1 MYHKIIT
8 EKKNRLNNSSNKE
21 KVLEIK
27 QNLFQELTTQSSQK
41 NKYKDNDDFNNK
53 YINFLKSR
61 TNEENIFPDSDI
73 IYGNNISKKNNNNY
87 INKHRNQNIYKPKSQ
102 NKRNK
107 TLTVI
112 KSINNFKNEE
122 DDLMY
127 IISKNPN
134 KINNVNPRNKNK
146 NQNENIIS
154 HLALP
159 FCHYHKFNLKLP
171 KKYTCNFKNCSCCQF
186 KDPQNFLYY
195 ENTKETSRDYIYPSI
210 EKTQRSNKR
219 YNNVLEKYISK
230 NKNKNKNKNK
240 KKSEDKSNK
249 KKKNIKGKKYIKKKV
264 EENSNIRNN
273 DNINNKK
280 INNINLKKANYFK
293 EENNNSNTIS
303 DKNNGYNSR
312 NNSNSK
318 DSIDSDKMSNIS
330 FEFRKPDETNL
341 KIPKKVY
348 LEKENSLSDSFSLE
362 VPEEINIK
370 DENYLKQFKDLV
382 SQKNRKS
389 KIHFS
394 VTYYQKLNK
403 SYKVY
408 RNKEKKNSPFKA
420 KSKEKKFEF
429 LRYE

>member
-21 KVLEIK
+21 NVLEIK

-41 NKYKDNDDFNNK
+41 NKYKDNDDYNNK

-61 TNEENIFPDSDI
+61 TNEENTFPDSDI
-73 IYGNNISKKNNNNY
+73 IYENNFIKKYSNINKQRNKNN
-87 INKHRNQNIYKPKSQ
+87 YKPQSQ

-112 KSINNFKNEE
+112 KSINNFNNKE

-127 IISKNPN
+127 IITKSPN
-134 KINNVNPRNKNK
+134 KMNDQIPKNKNK
-146 NQNENIIS
+146 NDNIIS
-154 HLALP
+154 HIALP

-186 KDPQNFLYY
+186 KDRQNFLFY

-210 EKTQRSNKR
+210 EKTQTSKKR

-230 NKNKNKNKNK
+230 YKRRNK
-240 KKSEDKSNK
+240 KNSEDKSKTK
-249 KKKNIKGKKYIKKKV
+249 KKYNNGKKLMKKQVV
-264 EENSNIRNN
+264 ENFNIRNN
-273 DNINNKK
+273 KNLNDKK
-280 INNINLKKANYFK
+280 INNINLRKARNFN
-293 EENNNSNTIS
+293 EDS
-303 DKNNGYNSR
+303 DKNNNYNSR
-312 NNSNSK
+312 NNSKSK
-318 DSIDSDKMSNIS
+318 DSINSDQMSDIS
-330 FEFRKPDETNL
+330 FKFRKPDDTNL
-341 KIPKKVY
+341 KIPKKVFV
-348 LEKENSLSDSFSLE
+348 EKDNSLSDSFSLE
-362 VPEEINIK
+362 IPDEINIK
-370 DENYLKQFKDLV
+370 DENYLKEFKDLV
-382 SQKNRKS
+382 SKKNRKS
-389 KIHFS
+389 KIHLS

-403 SYKVY
+403 SFKVY
-408 RNKEKKNSPFKA
+408 CDEKKKASPFKT

>member
-21 KVLEIK
+21 NVLEIK

-61 TNEENIFPDSDI
+61 TNEENTFPDSDI
-73 IYGNNISKKNNNNY
+73 IYENNFIKKYSNINKQRNKNN
-87 INKHRNQNIYKPKSQ
+87 YKPQSK

-112 KSINNFKNEE
+112 KSINNFNNKE

-127 IISKNPN
+127 IITKSPN
-134 KINNVNPRNKNK
+134 KMNDQIPKNKNK
-146 NQNENIIS
+146 NDNIIS
-154 HLALP
+154 HIALP

-186 KDPQNFLYY
+186 KDRQNFLYY

-210 EKTQRSNKR
+210 EKTQTSKKR

-230 NKNKNKNKNK
+230 YKRRNK
-240 KKSEDKSNK
+240 KNSEDKSKTK
-249 KKKNIKGKKYIKKKV
+249 KKYNNGKKLMKKQVV
-264 EENSNIRNN
+264 ENFNIRNN
-273 DNINNKK
+273 KNLNDKK
-280 INNINLKKANYFK
+280 INNINLRKARNFN
-293 EENNNSNTIS
+293 EDS
-303 DKNNGYNSR
+303 DKNNNYNSR
-312 NNSNSK
+312 NNSKSK
-318 DSIDSDKMSNIS
+318 DSINSDQMSDIS
-330 FEFRKPDETNL
+330 FKFRKPDDTNL
-341 KIPKKVY
+341 KIPKKVFV
-348 LEKENSLSDSFSLE
+348 EKDNSLSDSFSLE
-362 VPEEINIK
+362 IPDEINIK
-370 DENYLKQFKDLV
+370 DENYLKEFKDLV
-382 SQKNRKS
+382 SKKNRKS
-389 KIHFS
+389 KIHLS

-403 SYKVY
+403 SFKVY
-408 RNKEKKNSPFKA
+408 CDEKKKASPFKT

>member
-41 NKYKDNDDFNNK
+41 NKYKDNDDYNNK
-53 YINFLKSR
+53 YINFLKSK
-61 TNEENIFPDSDI
+61 TNEENTFPDSDN
-73 IYGNNISKKNNNNY
+73 IYENNLFKKNININKQRNKNNY
-87 INKHRNQNIYKPKSQ
+87 KPQSK

-112 KSINNFKNEE
+112 KSINNFNNKE

-127 IISKNPN
+127 IITKSPN
-134 KINNVNPRNKNK
+134 KKNDQIQKNKNK
-146 NQNENIIS
+146 NDNIIS
-154 HLALP
+154 HIALP

-186 KDPQNFLYY
+186 KDRQNFLYY

-210 EKTQRSNKR
+210 EKTQTSKKR

-230 NKNKNKNKNK
+230 YKRRNK
-240 KKSEDKSNK
+240 KNSEDKSKTK
-249 KKKNIKGKKYIKKKV
+249 KKYNNGKKLMKKQVV
-264 EENSNIRNN
+264 ENFNIRNN
-273 DNINNKK
+273 KNLNDKK
-280 INNINLKKANYFK
+280 INNINLRKAKNFN
-293 EENNNSNTIS
+293 EDS
-303 DKNNGYNSR
+303 DKNNNYNSR
-312 NNSNSK
+312 NNSKSK
-318 DSIDSDKMSNIS
+318 DSINSDQMSDIS
-330 FEFRKPDETNL
+330 FKFRKPDDTNL
-341 KIPKKVY
+341 KIPKKVFV
-348 LEKENSLSDSFSLE
+348 EKDNSLSDSFSLE
-362 VPEEINIK
+362 IPDEINIK
-370 DENYLKQFKDLV
+370 DENYLKEFKDLV
-382 SQKNRKS
+382 SKKNRKS
-389 KIHFS
+389 KIHLS

-403 SYKVY
+403 SFKVY
-408 RNKEKKNSPFKA
+408 CDEKKKASPFKT

>member
-21 KVLEIK
+21 NVLEIK

-61 TNEENIFPDSDI
+61 TNEENTFPDSDI
-73 IYGNNISKKNNNNY
+73 IYENNFIKKYSNINKQRNKNN
-87 INKHRNQNIYKPKSQ
+87 YKPQSQ

-112 KSINNFKNEE
+112 KSINNFNNKE

-127 IISKNPN
+127 IITKSPN
-134 KINNVNPRNKNK
+134 KMNDQIPKNKNK
-146 NQNENIIS
+146 NDNIIS
-154 HLALP
+154 HIALP

-186 KDPQNFLYY
+186 KDRQNFLYY
-195 ENTKETSRDYIYPSI
+195 ENTKETSREYIYPSI
-210 EKTQRSNKR
+210 EKTQTSKKR

-230 NKNKNKNKNK
+230 YKRRNK
-240 KKSEDKSNK
+240 KNSEDKSKTK
-249 KKKNIKGKKYIKKKV
+249 KKYNNGKKLMKKQVV
-264 EENSNIRNN
+264 ENFNIRNN
-273 DNINNKK
+273 KNLNDKK
-280 INNINLKKANYFK
+280 INNINLRKAKNFN
-293 EENNNSNTIS
+293 EDS
-303 DKNNGYNSR
+303 DKNNNYNSR
-312 NNSNSK
+312 NNSKSK
-318 DSIDSDKMSNIS
+318 DSINSDQMSDIS
-330 FEFRKPDETNL
+330 FKFRKPDDTNL
-341 KIPKKVY
+341 KIPKKVFV
-348 LEKENSLSDSFSLE
+348 EKDNSLSDSFSLE
-362 VPEEINIK
+362 IPDEINIK
-370 DENYLKQFKDLV
+370 DENYLKEFKDLV
-382 SQKNRKS
+382 SKKNRKS
-389 KIHFS
+389 KIHLS

-403 SYKVY
+403 SFKVY
-408 RNKEKKNSPFKA
+408 CDEKKKASPFKT

>member
-21 KVLEIK
+21 NVLEIK

-61 TNEENIFPDSDI
+61 TNEENTFPDSDI
-73 IYGNNISKKNNNNY
+73 IYENNLFKKNININKQRNKNNY
-87 INKHRNQNIYKPKSQ
+87 KPQSK

-112 KSINNFKNEE
+112 KSINNFNNKE

-127 IISKNPN
+127 IITKSPN
-134 KINNVNPRNKNK
+134 KMNDQIPKNKNK
-146 NQNENIIS
+146 NDNIIS
-154 HLALP
+154 HIALP

-186 KDPQNFLYY
+186 KDRQNFLYY

-210 EKTQRSNKR
+210 EKTQTSKKR

-230 NKNKNKNKNK
+230 YKRRNK
-240 KKSEDKSNK
+240 KNSEDKSKTK
-249 KKKNIKGKKYIKKKV
+249 KKYNNGKKLMKKQVV
-264 EENSNIRNN
+264 ENFNIRNN
-273 DNINNKK
+273 KNLNDKK
-280 INNINLKKANYFK
+280 INNINLRKAKNFN
-293 EENNNSNTIS
+293 EDS
-303 DKNNGYNSR
+303 DKNNNYNSR
-312 NNSNSK
+312 NNSKSK
-318 DSIDSDKMSNIS
+318 DSINSDQMSDIS
-330 FEFRKPDETNL
+330 FKFRKPDDTNL
-341 KIPKKVY
+341 KIPKKVFV
-348 LEKENSLSDSFSLE
+348 EKDNSLSDSFSLE
-362 VPEEINIK
+362 IPDEINIK
-370 DENYLKQFKDLV
+370 DENYLKEFKDLV
-382 SQKNRKS
+382 SKKNRKS
-389 KIHFS
+389 KIHLS

-403 SYKVY
+403 SFKVY
-408 RNKEKKNSPFKA
+408 CDEKKKASPFKT

>member
-27 QNLFQELTTQSSQK
+27 KNLFQELTTQSSQK

-61 TNEENIFPDSDI
+61 TNEENTYPDSDI
-73 IYGNNISKKNNNNY
+73 ISGNNFSKKNNVNY
-87 INKHRNQNIYKPKSQ
+87 INKHRNQNIYKPISQ

-127 IISKNPN
+127 IIAKSPN
-134 KINNVNPRNKNK
+134 KRNNANPRNK

-154 HLALP
+154 RLALP

-186 KDPQNFLYY
+186 KDPQNFLCY

-230 NKNKNKNKNK
+230 NKNKNKNKKN
-240 KKSEDKSNK
+240 SEDKNNK

-264 EENSNIRNN
+264 EENSKIRNN

-318 DSIDSDKMSNIS
+318 DSINSDKMSNIS

>member
-1 MYHKIIT
+1 MYYKIIT

-21 KVLEIK
+21 NVLEIK

-61 TNEENIFPDSDI
+61 TNEENTFPDSDI
-73 IYGNNISKKNNNNY
+73 IYENNLFKKNININKQRNKNNY
-87 INKHRNQNIYKPKSQ
+87 KPQSQ

-112 KSINNFKNEE
+112 KSINNFNNKE

-127 IISKNPN
+127 IITKSPN
-134 KINNVNPRNKNK
+134 KMNDQIPKNKNK
-146 NQNENIIS
+146 NDNIIS
-154 HLALP
+154 HIALP

-186 KDPQNFLYY
+186 KDRQNFLYY

-210 EKTQRSNKR
+210 EKTQTSKKR

-230 NKNKNKNKNK
+230 YKRRNK
-240 KKSEDKSNK
+240 KNSEDKSKTK
-249 KKKNIKGKKYIKKKV
+249 KKYNNGKKLMKKQVV
-264 EENSNIRNN
+264 ENFNIRNN
-273 DNINNKK
+273 KNLNDKK
-280 INNINLKKANYFK
+280 INNINLRKAKNFN
-293 EENNNSNTIS
+293 EDS
-303 DKNNGYNSR
+303 DKNNNYNSR
-312 NNSNSK
+312 NNSKSK
-318 DSIDSDKMSNIS
+318 DSINSDQMSDIS
-330 FEFRKPDETNL
+330 FKFRKPDDTNL
-341 KIPKKVY
+341 KIPKKVFV
-348 LEKENSLSDSFSLE
+348 EKDNSLSDSFSLE
-362 VPEEINIK
+362 IPDEINIK
-370 DENYLKQFKDLV
+370 DENYLKEFKDLV
-382 SQKNRKS
+382 SKKNRKS
-389 KIHFS
+389 KIHLS

-403 SYKVY
+403 SFKVY
-408 RNKEKKNSPFKA
+408 CDEKKKASPFKT

>member
-61 TNEENIFPDSDI
+61 TNEENTFPDSDI
-73 IYGNNISKKNNNNY
+73 IYGNTVSKKNNNNY
-87 INKHRNQNIYKPKSQ
+87 INKHRNQNIYKPQSQ

-127 IISKNPN
+127 IIAKNPN

-154 HLALP
+154 RLALP

-230 NKNKNKNKNK
+230 NKNKNKNKKN
-240 KKSEDKSNK
+240 SEDKSNK

-273 DNINNKK
+273 ENINNKK

-293 EENNNSNTIS
+293 EENNNSNNIS

-318 DSIDSDKMSNIS
+318 DSINSDKMSNIS

>member
-21 KVLEIK
+21 NILEIK
-27 QNLFQELTTQSSQK
+27 HNLFQELTTQSSQK

-61 TNEENIFPDSDI
+61 TNEENTFPDSDN
-73 IYGNNISKKNNNNY
+73 IYENNLFKKNININKQRNKNNY
-87 INKHRNQNIYKPKSQ
+87 KPQSK

-112 KSINNFKNEE
+112 KSINNFNNKE

-127 IISKNPN
+127 IITKSPN
-134 KINNVNPRNKNK
+134 KMNDQIPKNKNK
-146 NQNENIIS
+146 NDNIIS
-154 HLALP
+154 HIALP

-186 KDPQNFLYY
+186 KDRQNFLYY

-210 EKTQRSNKR
+210 EKTQTSKKR

-230 NKNKNKNKNK
+230 YKRRNK
-240 KKSEDKSNK
+240 KNSEDKSKTK
-249 KKKNIKGKKYIKKKV
+249 KKYNNGKKLMKKQVV
-264 EENSNIRNN
+264 ENFNIRNN
-273 DNINNKK
+273 KNLNDKK
-280 INNINLKKANYFK
+280 INNINLRKAKNFN
-293 EENNNSNTIS
+293 EDS
-303 DKNNGYNSR
+303 DKNNNYNSR
-312 NNSNSK
+312 NNSKSK
-318 DSIDSDKMSNIS
+318 DSINSDQMSDIS
-330 FEFRKPDETNL
+330 FKFRKPDDTNL
-341 KIPKKVY
+341 KIPKKVFV
-348 LEKENSLSDSFSLE
+348 EKDNSLSDSFSLE
-362 VPEEINIK
+362 IPDEINIK
-370 DENYLKQFKDLV
+370 DENYLKEFKDLV
-382 SQKNRKS
+382 SKKNRKS
-389 KIHFS
+389 KIHLS

-403 SYKVY
+403 SFKVY
-408 RNKEKKNSPFKA
+408 CDEKKKASPFKT

>member
-21 KVLEIK
+21 NVLEIK

-41 NKYKDNDDFNNK
+41 NKYKDNDDYNNK

-61 TNEENIFPDSDI
+61 TNEENTFPDSDI
-73 IYGNNISKKNNNNY
+73 IYENNFIKKYSNINKQRNKNN
-87 INKHRNQNIYKPKSQ
+87 YKPQSQ

-112 KSINNFKNEE
+112 KSINNFNNKE

-127 IISKNPN
+127 IITKSPN
-134 KINNVNPRNKNK
+134 KMNDQIPKNKNK
-146 NQNENIIS
+146 NDNIIS
-154 HLALP
+154 HIALP

-186 KDPQNFLYY
+186 KDRQNFLYY

-210 EKTQRSNKR
+210 EKTQTSKKR

-230 NKNKNKNKNK
+230 YKRRNK
-240 KKSEDKSNK
+240 KNSEDKSKTK
-249 KKKNIKGKKYIKKKV
+249 KKYNNGKKLMKKQVV
-264 EENSNIRNN
+264 ENFNIRNN
-273 DNINNKK
+273 KNLNDKK
-280 INNINLKKANYFK
+280 INNINLRKARNFN
-293 EENNNSNTIS
+293 EDS
-303 DKNNGYNSR
+303 DKNNNYNSR
-312 NNSNSK
+312 NNSKSN
-318 DSIDSDKMSNIS
+318 DSINSDQMSDIS
-330 FEFRKPDETNL
+330 FKFRKPDDTNL
-341 KIPKKVY
+341 KIPKKVFV
-348 LEKENSLSDSFSLE
+348 EKDNSLSDSFSLE
-362 VPEEINIK
+362 IPDEINIK
-370 DENYLKQFKDLV
+370 DENYLKEFKDLV
-382 SQKNRKS
+382 SKKNRKS
-389 KIHFS
+389 KIHLS

-403 SYKVY
+403 SFKVY
-408 RNKEKKNSPFKA
+408 CDEKKKASPFKT

>member
-21 KVLEIK
+21 NVLEIK

-41 NKYKDNDDFNNK
+41 NKYKDNDDYNNK

-61 TNEENIFPDSDI
+61 TNEENTFPDSDI
-73 IYGNNISKKNNNNY
+73 IYENNFIKKYSNINKQRNKNN
-87 INKHRNQNIYKPKSQ
+87 YKPQSQ

-112 KSINNFKNEE
+112 KSINNFNNKE

-127 IISKNPN
+127 IITKSPN
-134 KINNVNPRNKNK
+134 KMNDQIQKNKNK
-146 NQNENIIS
+146 NDNIIS
-154 HLALP
+154 HIALP

-186 KDPQNFLYY
+186 KDRQNFLYY

-210 EKTQRSNKR
+210 EKTQTSKKR

-230 NKNKNKNKNK
+230 YKRKNKKNSEDKNKTKKKNNCGKKLLKKQAVENFNIRKNKNLK
-240 KKSEDKSNK
+240 D
-249 KKKNIKGKKYIKKKV
+249 
-264 EENSNIRNN
+264 
-273 DNINNKK
+273 KK
-280 INNINLKKANYFK
+280 INNINLRKVKNFN
-293 EENNNSNTIS
+293 EDS
-303 DKNNGYNSR
+303 DKNNNYNSR
-312 NNSNSK
+312 KNNNSK
-318 DSIDSDKMSNIS
+318 DSINSDQMSDIS
-330 FEFRKPDETNL
+330 FKFRKPDDTNL
-341 KIPKKVY
+341 KIPKKVFV
-348 LEKENSLSDSFSLE
+348 EKDNSLSDSFSLE
-362 VPEEINIK
+362 IPDEINIK
-370 DENYLKQFKDLV
+370 DENYLKEFKDLV

-389 KIHFS
+389 KIHLS

-403 SYKVY
+403 SFKVY
-408 RNKEKKNSPFKA
+408 CNEEKKASPFKT

>member
-21 KVLEIK
+21 NVLEIK

-61 TNEENIFPDSDI
+61 TNEENTFPDSDI
-73 IYGNNISKKNNNNY
+73 IYENNLFKKNININKQRNKNNY
-87 INKHRNQNIYKPKSQ
+87 KPQSQ

-112 KSINNFKNEE
+112 KSINNFNNKE

-127 IISKNPN
+127 IITKSPN
-134 KINNVNPRNKNK
+134 KMNDQIQKNK
-146 NQNENIIS
+146 NDNIIS
-154 HLALP
+154 HIALP

-186 KDPQNFLYY
+186 KDRQNFLYY

-210 EKTQRSNKR
+210 EKTQTSKKR

-230 NKNKNKNKNK
+230 YKRRNK
-240 KKSEDKSNK
+240 KNSEDKSKTK
-249 KKKNIKGKKYIKKKV
+249 KKYNNGKKLMKKQVV
-264 EENSNIRNN
+264 ENFNIRNN
-273 DNINNKK
+273 KNLNDKK
-280 INNINLKKANYFK
+280 INNINLRKARNFN
-293 EENNNSNTIS
+293 EDS
-303 DKNNGYNSR
+303 DKNNNYNSR
-312 NNSNSK
+312 NNSKSN
-318 DSIDSDKMSNIS
+318 DSINSDQMSDIS
-330 FEFRKPDETNL
+330 FKFRKPDDTNL
-341 KIPKKVY
+341 KIPKKVFV
-348 LEKENSLSDSFSLE
+348 EKDNSLSDSFSLE
-362 VPEEINIK
+362 IPDEINIK
-370 DENYLKQFKDLV
+370 DENYLKEFKDLV
-382 SQKNRKS
+382 SKKNRKS
-389 KIHFS
+389 KIHLS

-403 SYKVY
+403 SFKVY
-408 RNKEKKNSPFKA
+408 CDEKKKASPFKT